1 MTDPEPTL
9 PPTLPRVLLLMW
21 GQPAARRPGPKPTFT
36 ISDIATAAVGVADA
50 DGLAAVS
57 MGRVAHELGFTTMS
71 LYRYV
76 DSKDD
81 LYAVMLDH
89 AYGQPELP
97 VTPDVGW
104 RDQLAQWSQANRE
117 VLLAHPWVLQVPFAE
132 PPLGPNQIAWMEA
145 GLRALARTPL
155 SAQARLSS
163 MLLVDVYI
171 RGQTQLAN
179 GIGPTTPSGQGT
191 PSQYAWRLS
200 QLIDRER
207 FPQMWGA
214 MASGSL
220 EDDDSDL
227 SDEFAFGLTTVLDG
241 IEMLVSRADAIP
253 ND

>member
-1 MTDPEPTL
+1 MTDPEPTQQ
-9 PPTLPRVLLLMW
+9 PALPRVLQLMW

-36 ISDIATAAVGVADA
+36 IADIATAAVGVADA

-81 LYAVMLDH
+81 LYDVMLDH

-97 VTPDVGW
+97 VTPGAGW
-104 RDQLAQWSQANRE
+104 RDQLAQWSRAHRE
-117 VLLAHPWVLQVPFAE
+117 VLLAHPWVLQVPFSG

-145 GLRALARTPL
+145 GLRALDHTPL
-155 SAQARLSS
+155 SAQERLSS
-163 MLLVDVYI
+163 MLVVDVYI

-179 GIGPTTPSGQGT
+179 GIVPTTPSDQGA

-200 QLIDRER
+200 QLIDQER

-220 EDDDSDL
+220 EDEDGDL

-241 IEMLVSRADAIP
+241 IEMLIDRARARKD
-253 ND
+253 